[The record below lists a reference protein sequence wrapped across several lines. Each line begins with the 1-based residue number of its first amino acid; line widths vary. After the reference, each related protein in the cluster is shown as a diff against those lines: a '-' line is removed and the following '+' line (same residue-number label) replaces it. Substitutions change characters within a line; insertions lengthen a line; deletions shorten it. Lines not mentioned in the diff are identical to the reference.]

1 MAKFTWDAAKRV
13 YKKNGKPVTDE
24 VCYQWLREATDN
36 AEKRMIAL
44 SEKFLAGKL
53 SQVEWSLAVRAE
65 IRAGHRAMFQLAN
78 GSSQLTPKQLGLLGN
93 VVKQQYG
100 WFQGFEKDVESG
112 KTANA
117 ALTARSRLY
126 ASSVYCTYENAVAVR
141 EAEAGMK
148 YVEWILGDAVHCEG
162 RGSCPEQA
170 KRGRV
175 LIKNSPPIGSR
186 NCVVRC
192 RCRKKYFAKK
202 KD

>member
-1 MAKFTWDAAKRV
+1 MPKFTWDKTSRT
-13 YKKNGKPVTDE
+13 YKQNGKPVADE
-24 VCYQWLREATDN
+24 VFYGWLREATSN
-36 AEKRMIAL
+36 AEKRMIAISQSYL
-44 SEKFLAGKL
+44 DGQTT
-53 SQVEWSLAVRAE
+53 QVEWALAVRAE

-78 GSSQLTPKQLGLLGN
+78 GGGKLTPKQLGLLGN

-100 WFQGFEKDVESG
+100 WFQGFEKDVEAG

-148 YVEWILGDAVHCEG
+148 YAQWILGDAVHCEG

-175 LIKNSPPIGSR
+175 LIKASPPIGSR
-186 NCVVRC
+186 KCVVRC